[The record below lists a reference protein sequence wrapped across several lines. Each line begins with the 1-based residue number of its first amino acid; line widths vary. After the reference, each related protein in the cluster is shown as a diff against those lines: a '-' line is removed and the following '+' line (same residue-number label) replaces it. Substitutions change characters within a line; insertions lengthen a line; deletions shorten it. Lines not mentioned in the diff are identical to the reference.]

1 MGLGLGLGLGRLS
14 SSTGLYR
21 AHTASSVHLV
31 RITLLGVGVSV
42 SALGAHHLT
51 LTPTRHARA
60 SPRAPSR
67 RQACLRAKQRKV
79 GGGGWWVSKVVG
91 VQVGAQGSGC
101 PGHDDAVH
109 MHIACAHCM
118 CMCMCMCMSTSGHAM
133 QRLAAAECDRVHVAV
148 QCLLHLVRVRVRVR
162 ATAVHCLLHLRK
174 AGVKTGA
181 AAGPVP
187 RRVQDTG
194 AAARH
199 RGGAFERRPLP
210 PPRLPRSRPRRVA
223 ECRCSTTT
231 PAARRRESRP

>member
-1 MGLGLGLGLGRLS
+1 M
-14 SSTGLYR
+14 
-21 AHTASSVHLV
+21 
-31 RITLLGVGVSV
+31 LGVGVSV

-51 LTPTRHARA
+51 LTLTRHARA

-67 RQACLRAKQRKV
+67 RRACLRAKQRKV